1 MAATN
6 FRDYY
11 GILGVNKTANTDDI
25 KKAYRRLARK
35 YHPDMNPG
43 DKAAEA
49 KFKEVTE
56 AYEVLSDRDNRS
68 KYDRFG
74 QYWNQTTSTTT
85 SSSSTRS
92 SSSSSS
98 AGVNVDFNGFDF
110 GQYNNF
116 DDFVNELLGRFN
128 NNAGAKTTGTNTST
142 SRTAASSGFGFNND
156 FKNTSQSTSTSNPN
170 PNSNPSGGE
179 PGSDREAAISLS
191 FAEAFQGVQKSFT
204 IGNETLKVRIP
215 GGAKAGS
222 RIRVRGK
229 GNPNPYSQER
239 GDLYLT
245 VELQPHSFFQLD
257 GDQLI
262 CEVPITPDEAVLGAQ
277 IEIPT
282 PDGMVTVNVPAGVR
296 SGQSLRLRGKG
307 WTNPRG
313 GRGDQLV
320 KIIIATPKT
329 ITPQERELYEQ
340 IRSQRTFNPRNHF
353 GQVKL

>member
-11 GILGVNKTANTDDI
+11 ALLGINKNASADDI

-35 YHPDMNPG
+35 YHPDLNPG

-49 KFKEVTE
+49 KFKEITE
-56 AYEVLSDRDNRS
+56 ANEVLSDVDKRS
-68 KYDRFG
+68 QYDKFG
-74 QYWNQTTSTTT
+74 QYWKQSEQPKSNTRSTTT
-85 SSSSTRS
+85 RTAGSTKD
-92 SSSSSS
+92 
-98 AGVNVDFNGFDF
+98 VDF

-128 NNAGAKTTGTNTST
+128 NPNPVNAKPPGTKATTPKSPVDNSSSANPNTS
-142 SRTAASSGFGFNND
+142 N
-156 FKNTSQSTSTSNPN
+156 STSI
-170 PNSNPSGGE
+170 GG
-179 PGSDREAAISLS
+179 DREATIALSLT
-191 FAEAFQGVQKSFT
+191 EAFKGVEKSFNLGTET
-204 IGNETLKVRIP
+204 IKVRIP

-229 GNPNPYSQER
+229 GNFSTYSKQR

-245 VELQPHSFFQLD
+245 VELQAHPFFRLD
-257 GDQLI
+257 GEQLI
-262 CEVPITPDEAVLGAQ
+262 CEVPVTPDEAVLGAQ

-307 WTNPRG
+307 WANPRG
-313 GRGDQLV
+313 ERGDQLA
-320 KIIIATPKT
+320 KIIIATPKN
-329 ITPQERELYEQ
+329 ISPAERELYEK
-340 IRSQRTFNPRNHF
+340 IRAARTLNPRNHF
-353 GQVKL
+353 TQVVL

>member
-11 GILGVNKTANTDDI
+11 ALLGVNKNASADDI

-35 YHPDMNPG
+35 YHPDLNPG
-43 DKAAEA
+43 DKTAES
-49 KFKEVTE
+49 KFKEITE
-56 AYEVLSDRDNRS
+56 ANEVLSDPEKRS
-68 KYDRFG
+68 QYDRFG
-74 QYWNQTTSTTT
+74 QYWKQSEQPRQNARPTPNQAP
-85 SSSSTRS
+85 RS
-92 SSSSSS
+92 NT
-98 AGVNVDFNGFDF
+98 GDFNGVDF

-128 NNAGAKTTGTNTST
+128 NSNNPNPAGTKTANARASASTGTDNFTT
-142 SRTAASSGFGFNND
+142 
-156 FKNTSQSTSTSNPN
+156 STSTSG
-170 PNSNPSGGE
+170 SSMGG
-179 PGSDREAAISLS
+179 DREASISLS
-191 FAEAFQGVQKSFT
+191 LTEAFKGVQKSFNL
-204 IGNETLKVRIP
+204 GNEIVKVRIP

-229 GNPNPYSQER
+229 GNLNTFNNQR

-245 VELQPHSFFQLD
+245 VELQPHPFFVLD
-257 GDQLI
+257 GEQLT

-307 WTNPRG
+307 WANPRG
-313 GRGDQLV
+313 ERGDQLA
-320 KIIIATPKT
+320 KIVIATPKN
-329 ITPQERELYEQ
+329 ISDAERELYEK
-340 IRSQRTFNPRNHF
+340 IRTTRTSNPRNHF
-353 GQVKL
+353 KQIAI